1 MGGRTCLTCRNEAR
15 EAIDKALVA
24 GEPLRDIAGRTGLS
38 KSSLDRHK
46 KDHLSNTLVA
56 AAQSRD
62 LAHGSKLLDQVQGL
76 V

>member
-1 MGGRTCLTCRNEAR
+1 M
-15 EAIDKALVA
+15 
-24 GEPLRDIAGRTGLS
+24 RDIAGRTGLS

-76 V
+76 VSSALASLERAEGKATGEAMQKLFK